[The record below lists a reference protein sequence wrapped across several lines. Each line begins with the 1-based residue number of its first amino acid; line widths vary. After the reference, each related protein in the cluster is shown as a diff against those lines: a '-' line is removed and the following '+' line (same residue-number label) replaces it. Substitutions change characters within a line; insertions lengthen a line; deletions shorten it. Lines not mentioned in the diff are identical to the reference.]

1 MGVAVGRGDCK
12 EVQEVRR
19 GLKVWGGGHKG
30 PGEARGYPRWFWG
43 LGVIMGVSCRG
54 SWGVKRVSKVKEGD
68 EKILGVCGKH
78 RRV

>member
-30 PGEARGYPRWFWG
+30 PGLAKGYPKWLWG
-43 LGVIMGVSCRG
+43 LEVS
-54 SWGVKRVSKVKEGD
+54 
-68 EKILGVCGKH
+68 LGVCSRGLYAIK
-78 RRV
+78 RFLGG